1 MATRA
6 PQSFKMKSWSS
17 LRRAM
22 LMGTAIAPSEMMATN
37 EAMNSGESCSE
48 LEYRVMR
55 KRTLAGVCTILAFAI
70 LFGLRWVRVYFPLG
84 LSPFF
89 VFLVLMPLLMI
100 PATFL
105 NKRLLAWR
113 KSRGRDIAEE
123 EKY

>member
-1 MATRA
+1 
-6 PQSFKMKSWSS
+6 
-17 LRRAM
+17 
-22 LMGTAIAPSEMMATN
+22 
-37 EAMNSGESCSE
+37 
-48 LEYRVMR
+48 MR

-84 LSPFF
+84 LPPFF

-123 EKY
+123 EKYELEEADIISLRPRSDDPTRPENDEKHLPLIFR